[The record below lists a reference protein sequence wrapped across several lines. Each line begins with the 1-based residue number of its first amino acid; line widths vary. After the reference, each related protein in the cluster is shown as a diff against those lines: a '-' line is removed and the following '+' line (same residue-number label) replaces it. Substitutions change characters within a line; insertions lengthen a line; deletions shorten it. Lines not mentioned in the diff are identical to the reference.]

1 MCGTG
6 AVAWHMFR
14 FVNVSRR
21 RRHGDGNYF
30 YFLRCAA
37 DVLGIDTGA
46 SPLVEGDG
54 ALGEMD
60 WLDCDCL
67 LFRPGNILHDRGMH
81 VEVIRGR

>member
-1 MCGTG
+1 MYRAAHPATDESAGMKTVVKDEKG
-6 AVAWHMFR
+6 HKKTLSKLVA
-14 FVNVSRR
+14 
-21 RRHGDGNYF
+21 
-30 YFLRCAA
+30 L
-37 DVLGIDTGA
+37 L
-46 SPLVEGDG
+46 G